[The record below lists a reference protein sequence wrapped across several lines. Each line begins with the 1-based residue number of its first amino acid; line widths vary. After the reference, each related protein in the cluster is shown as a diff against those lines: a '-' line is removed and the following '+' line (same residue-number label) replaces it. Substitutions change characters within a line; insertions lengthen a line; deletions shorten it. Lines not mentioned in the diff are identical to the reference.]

1 METEKMIGRSEA
13 MVGGAVAGLLLRGA
27 CSGSARK
34 VWHVHR
40 VVRTPGLALGTCRSR
55 TYRAHTAAWGWLSAP
70 ETVRNWGCSGRDRGM
85 EVLWEMS
92 R

>member
-34 VWHVHR
+34 VGMCTELYGRRDWLWAR
-40 VVRTPGLALGTCRSR
+40 VDQELIEPTRRRGGGLALPKRSEI
-55 TYRAHTAAWGWLSAP
+55 RAVQAGIEGWKSF
-70 ETVRNWGCSGRDRGM
+70 GR
-85 EVLWEMS
+85 
-92 R
+92 